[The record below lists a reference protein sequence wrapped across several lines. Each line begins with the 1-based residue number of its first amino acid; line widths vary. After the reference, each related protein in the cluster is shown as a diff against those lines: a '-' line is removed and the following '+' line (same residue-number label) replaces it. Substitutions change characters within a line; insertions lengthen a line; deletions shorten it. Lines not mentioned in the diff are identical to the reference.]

1 MDAEFD
7 TLDGKIDQFLQLC
20 QRLKS
25 ENRELRLQLVSAQN
39 DVKLLRQSRR
49 RQDPPGSAVASD
61 AGMSTKPKTLDV
73 SIMGRSYR
81 VTCADDEREALLAAV
96 AYVDKKMTE
105 IKAASKV
112 AGTERIAVMA
122 ALNIANELLS
132 IKLGSGF
139 DIAEL
144 KRRMN
149 SVQSKLDQALSQQDS
164 LF

>member
-1 MDAEFD
+1 M
-7 TLDGKIDQFLQLC
+7 
-20 QRLKS
+20 
-25 ENRELRLQLVSAQN
+25 SA
-39 DVKLLRQSRR
+39 
-49 RQDPPGSAVASD
+49 
-61 AGMSTKPKTLDV
+61 KPKTLDV
-73 SIMGRSYR
+73 SILGRSYK
-81 VTCADDEREALLAAV
+81 VTCADEEREALLAAV
-96 AYVDKKMTE
+96 AYVDKKMSE
-105 IKAASKV
+105 IKAVSKV

-149 SVQSKLDQALSQQDS
+149 SVQSKLDQALSQQES

>member
-1 MDAEFD
+1 M
-7 TLDGKIDQFLQLC
+7 
-20 QRLKS
+20 S
-25 ENRELRLQLVSAQN
+25 EKAKALEVN
-39 DVKLLRQSRR
+39 
-49 RQDPPGSAVASD
+49 
-61 AGMSTKPKTLDV
+61 
-73 SIMGRSYR
+73 IMGRNYR

-105 IKAASKV
+105 IKTASKV

-122 ALNIANELLS
+122 ALNIAHELLS
-132 IKLGSGF
+132 INLGTGF

-149 SVQSKLDQALSQQDS
+149 LVQSKLDQALSQQDS

>member
-1 MDAEFD
+1 MNEKA
-7 TLDGKIDQFLQLC
+7 K
-20 QRLKS
+20 
-25 ENRELRLQLVSAQN
+25 A
-39 DVKLLRQSRR
+39 
-49 RQDPPGSAVASD
+49 
-61 AGMSTKPKTLDV
+61 LDV
-73 SIMGRSYR
+73 NIMGRNYR
-81 VTCADDEREALLAAV
+81 VTCADEEREALLAAV

-112 AGTERIAVMA
+112 AATERIAVMA

-132 IKLGSGF
+132 SKLGGGF

-149 SVQSKLDQALSQQDS
+149 LVQSKLDQALSQQES

>member
-1 MDAEFD
+1 M
-7 TLDGKIDQFLQLC
+7 
-20 QRLKS
+20 S
-25 ENRELRLQLVSAQN
+25 EKAKALE
-39 DVKLLRQSRR
+39 
-49 RQDPPGSAVASD
+49 
-61 AGMSTKPKTLDV
+61 V
-73 SIMGRSYR
+73 SIMGRNYR

-96 AYVDKKMTE
+96 AYVDNKMTE
-105 IKAASKV
+105 IKEASKV

-132 IKLGSGF
+132 IKLGTGF

-149 SVQSKLDQALSQQDS
+149 LVQSKLDQALSQQDS

>member
-1 MDAEFD
+1 
-7 TLDGKIDQFLQLC
+7 
-20 QRLKS
+20 
-25 ENRELRLQLVSAQN
+25 
-39 DVKLLRQSRR
+39 
-49 RQDPPGSAVASD
+49 
-61 AGMSTKPKTLDV
+61 MSTKAKTLDV

-81 VTCADDEREALLAAV
+81 VTCADDEREALVAAV

-105 IKAASKV
+105 IKTASKV

-132 IKLGSGF
+132 IKIGSGF
-139 DIAEL
+139 DMAEL

>member
-1 MDAEFD
+1 M
-7 TLDGKIDQFLQLC
+7 
-20 QRLKS
+20 S
-25 ENRELRLQLVSAQN
+25 EKA
-39 DVKLLRQSRR
+39 K
-49 RQDPPGSAVASD
+49 A
-61 AGMSTKPKTLDV
+61 LDV
-73 SIMGRSYR
+73 SIMGRNYR
-81 VTCADDEREALLAAV
+81 VTCADEEREALLAAV

-132 IKLGSGF
+132 IKIGSGF

-149 SVQSKLDQALSQQDS
+149 SAQSKLDQALSQQDS

>member
-1 MDAEFD
+1 M
-7 TLDGKIDQFLQLC
+7 
-20 QRLKS
+20 S
-25 ENRELRLQLVSAQN
+25 E
-39 DVKLLRQSRR
+39 
-49 RQDPPGSAVASD
+49 
-61 AGMSTKPKTLDV
+61 KTRALDV
-73 SIMGRSYR
+73 SIMGRNYR
-81 VTCADDEREALLAAV
+81 ITCADDEREALLAAV

-122 ALNIANELLS
+122 ALNITNELLS
-132 IKLGSGF
+132 IKIDSGF

>member
-1 MDAEFD
+1 
-7 TLDGKIDQFLQLC
+7 
-20 QRLKS
+20 
-25 ENRELRLQLVSAQN
+25 
-39 DVKLLRQSRR
+39 
-49 RQDPPGSAVASD
+49 
-61 AGMSTKPKTLDV
+61 
-73 SIMGRSYR
+73 MGRNYR

-96 AYVDKKMTE
+96 AYVDTKMTE
-105 IKAASKV
+105 IKAASRV
-112 AGTERIAVMA
+112 AGSERIAVMA

-144 KRRMN
+144 KRRIN

>member
-1 MDAEFD
+1 M
-7 TLDGKIDQFLQLC
+7 
-20 QRLKS
+20 S
-25 ENRELRLQLVSAQN
+25 EKA
-39 DVKLLRQSRR
+39 
-49 RQDPPGSAVASD
+49 
-61 AGMSTKPKTLDV
+61 KTLDV
-73 SIMGRSYR
+73 NIMGRNYR
-81 VTCADDEREALLAAV
+81 VSCADDEREALLAAV

-112 AGTERIAVMA
+112 AATERIAVMA

-132 IKLGSGF
+132 IKLGGGF

-149 SVQSKLDQALSQQDS
+149 LVQSKLDQALSQQES

>member
-1 MDAEFD
+1 
-7 TLDGKIDQFLQLC
+7 
-20 QRLKS
+20 
-25 ENRELRLQLVSAQN
+25 
-39 DVKLLRQSRR
+39 
-49 RQDPPGSAVASD
+49 
-61 AGMSTKPKTLDV
+61 MSTKPKTMDI

-96 AYVDKKMTE
+96 AYVDKKMSE
-105 IKAASKV
+105 IKASSKV
-112 AGTERIAVMA
+112 AGTERLAVMA

-149 SVQSKLDQALSQQDS
+149 SVQSKLDQALSQQDT

>member
-1 MDAEFD
+1 M
-7 TLDGKIDQFLQLC
+7 
-20 QRLKS
+20 S
-25 ENRELRLQLVSAQN
+25 EKA
-39 DVKLLRQSRR
+39 
-49 RQDPPGSAVASD
+49 
-61 AGMSTKPKTLDV
+61 KTLDV
-73 SIMGRSYR
+73 NIMGRSYR

-96 AYVDKKMTE
+96 AYVDKKMSE

-132 IKLGSGF
+132 IKIGSGF

>member
-1 MDAEFD
+1 M
-7 TLDGKIDQFLQLC
+7 
-20 QRLKS
+20 S
-25 ENRELRLQLVSAQN
+25 EKA
-39 DVKLLRQSRR
+39 K
-49 RQDPPGSAVASD
+49 A
-61 AGMSTKPKTLDV
+61 LDV
-73 SIMGRSYR
+73 SIMGRNYR
-81 VTCADDEREALLAAV
+81 VTCADEEREALLAAV
-96 AYVDKKMTE
+96 AYVDRKMTE

-132 IKLGSGF
+132 IKIGSGF

-144 KRRMN
+144 ERRMN

>member
-1 MDAEFD
+1 M
-7 TLDGKIDQFLQLC
+7 
-20 QRLKS
+20 S
-25 ENRELRLQLVSAQN
+25 EKAKALEVN
-39 DVKLLRQSRR
+39 
-49 RQDPPGSAVASD
+49 
-61 AGMSTKPKTLDV
+61 
-73 SIMGRSYR
+73 IMGRNYR
-81 VTCADDEREALLAAV
+81 VTCADDEREALRAAV

-132 IKLGSGF
+132 VKLGGGF

-149 SVQSKLDQALSQQDS
+149 LVQSKLDQALSQQDS

>member
-1 MDAEFD
+1 
-7 TLDGKIDQFLQLC
+7 
-20 QRLKS
+20 
-25 ENRELRLQLVSAQN
+25 
-39 DVKLLRQSRR
+39 
-49 RQDPPGSAVASD
+49 
-61 AGMSTKPKTLDV
+61 MSTKPKTLDV
-73 SIMGRSYR
+73 SIMGRNYR
-81 VTCADDEREALLAAV
+81 VTCAEDEREALLAAV
-96 AYVDKKMTE
+96 AYVDNKMTE
-105 IKAASKV
+105 IKGVSKV

-132 IKLGSGF
+132 IKLGGSF

>member
-1 MDAEFD
+1 
-7 TLDGKIDQFLQLC
+7 
-20 QRLKS
+20 
-25 ENRELRLQLVSAQN
+25 
-39 DVKLLRQSRR
+39 
-49 RQDPPGSAVASD
+49 
-61 AGMSTKPKTLDV
+61 MSTKAKTLDV
-73 SIMGRSYR
+73 SIMGRNYR
-81 VTCADDEREALLAAV
+81 VSCAEDEREALLAAV
-96 AYVDKKMTE
+96 AYVDNKMTE
-105 IKAASKV
+105 IKGASKV

-139 DIAEL
+139 DMAEL

>member
-1 MDAEFD
+1 M
-7 TLDGKIDQFLQLC
+7 
-20 QRLKS
+20 
-25 ENRELRLQLVSAQN
+25 N
-39 DVKLLRQSRR
+39 
-49 RQDPPGSAVASD
+49 
-61 AGMSTKPKTLDV
+61 TKAKTLDV

-132 IKLGSGF
+132 IKIGSGF
-139 DIAEL
+139 DMAEL

-149 SVQSKLDQALSQQDS
+149 LVQSKLDQALSQQDS

>member
-1 MDAEFD
+1 M
-7 TLDGKIDQFLQLC
+7 
-20 QRLKS
+20 
-25 ENRELRLQLVSAQN
+25 
-39 DVKLLRQSRR
+39 
-49 RQDPPGSAVASD
+49 SD
-61 AGMSTKPKTLDV
+61 KAKALDV
-73 SIMGRSYR
+73 NIMGRNYR
-81 VTCADDEREALLAAV
+81 VTCAYDEREALLAAV

-105 IKAASKV
+105 IKTASKV

-132 IKLGSGF
+132 IKLGGGF

>member
-1 MDAEFD
+1 M
-7 TLDGKIDQFLQLC
+7 
-20 QRLKS
+20 S
-25 ENRELRLQLVSAQN
+25 EKA
-39 DVKLLRQSRR
+39 K
-49 RQDPPGSAVASD
+49 A
-61 AGMSTKPKTLDV
+61 LDV
-73 SIMGRSYR
+73 NIMGRNYR

-112 AGTERIAVMA
+112 AGTERIAVMT

-132 IKLGSGF
+132 IKIGSGF
-139 DIAEL
+139 DIAQL

-149 SVQSKLDQALSQQDS
+149 SVQSKLDQALSQQET

>member
-1 MDAEFD
+1 
-7 TLDGKIDQFLQLC
+7 
-20 QRLKS
+20 
-25 ENRELRLQLVSAQN
+25 
-39 DVKLLRQSRR
+39 
-49 RQDPPGSAVASD
+49 
-61 AGMSTKPKTLDV
+61 MSTKAKTLDV

-132 IKLGSGF
+132 IKIGSGF
-139 DIAEL
+139 DMAEL

>member
-1 MDAEFD
+1 M
-7 TLDGKIDQFLQLC
+7 
-20 QRLKS
+20 S
-25 ENRELRLQLVSAQN
+25 EKA
-39 DVKLLRQSRR
+39 K
-49 RQDPPGSAVASD
+49 A
-61 AGMSTKPKTLDV
+61 LDV
-73 SIMGRSYR
+73 SIMGRNYR

-132 IKLGSGF
+132 VKLGGGF

>member
-1 MDAEFD
+1 MSE
-7 TLDGKIDQFLQLC
+7 
-20 QRLKS
+20 KS
-25 ENRELRLQLVSAQN
+25 KA
-39 DVKLLRQSRR
+39 
-49 RQDPPGSAVASD
+49 
-61 AGMSTKPKTLDV
+61 LDV
-73 SIMGRSYR
+73 NIMGRNYR

-96 AYVDKKMTE
+96 AYVDRKMTE

-112 AGTERIAVMA
+112 AATERIAVMA